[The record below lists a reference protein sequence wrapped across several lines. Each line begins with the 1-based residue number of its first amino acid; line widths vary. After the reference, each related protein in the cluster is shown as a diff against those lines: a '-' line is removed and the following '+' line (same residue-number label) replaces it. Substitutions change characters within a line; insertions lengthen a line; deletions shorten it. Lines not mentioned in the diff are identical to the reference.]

1 MNKQKN
7 KNRDAQKKRSS
18 NKVCE
23 VSPEAGTESMV
34 KKICERGW
42 SWDGSEGEREL
53 WMVSGELT
61 ECEDVV
67 GAWINRLLYTTLKTN
82 AVLAFIQCLNKF

>member
-7 KNRDAQKKRSS
+7 KNRDAQKKRSN

-34 KKICERGW
+34 KKIRERGW
-42 SWDGSEGEREL
+42 S
-53 WMVSGELT
+53 
-61 ECEDVV
+61 
-67 GAWINRLLYTTLKTN
+67 
-82 AVLAFIQCLNKF
+82 